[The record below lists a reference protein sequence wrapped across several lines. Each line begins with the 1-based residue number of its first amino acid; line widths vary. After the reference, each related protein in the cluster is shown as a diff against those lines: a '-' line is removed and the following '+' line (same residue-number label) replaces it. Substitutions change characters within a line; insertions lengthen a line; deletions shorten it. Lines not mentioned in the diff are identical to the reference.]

1 MRQFRLGE
9 PGRPLQSILCIGAHC
24 DDIEIGCGGT
34 LLQLCRQHPGLR
46 VDWFIAVAPKQ
57 RAEESRQAAGRLLQ
71 DAGSYSLDLHD
82 FPDGHLP
89 YCASDVKNDLR
100 ALASGINPDI
110 VLTHTK
116 DDAHQDHRFLA
127 ELTWQTFRDH
137 VVVEY
142 EIPKY
147 DGDLGRPNWFVPLAH
162 EAVDRKV
169 NCLLE
174 CFPTQRGKPWFDAD
188 TFRGLM
194 RLRGME
200 CRSPSGFAEAFHLRK
215 GIWLSPEL

>member
-1 MRQFRLGE
+1 MRPFRLGE
-9 PGRPLQSILCIGAHC
+9 PGRPLESILCIGAHC

-34 LLQLCRQHPGLR
+34 LLQLCRQHPGLT
-46 VDWFIAVAPKQ
+46 VDWFIAVAPAQ

-71 DAGSYSLDLHD
+71 DAGSYRLDLHD

-89 YCASDVKNDLR
+89 YCASEVKNRLR

-147 DGDLGRPNWFVPLAH
+147 DGDTGAPNVFVHLTRAI
-162 EAVDRKV
+162 ARRKIDAIV
-169 NCLLE
+169 RN
-174 CFPTQRGKPWFDAD
+174 FPSQRTHQWFDEEL
-188 TFRGLM
+188 FSGVL
-194 RLRGME
+194 RLRGMQARAAE
-200 CRSPSGFAEAFHLRK
+200 GHAEAFYGAKLVF
-215 GIWLSPEL
+215 